1 MALSQPGP
9 RQAEEPAAHRRQQL
23 QESTPSGPAEPR
35 SPHQESSSPGP
46 AEPRSPHQESLLSGP
61 AEPRSPQQESLLSGP
76 AERSSPPQELPPA
89 GSAEPRSPPQE
100 SLLSGP
106 PEPRSPPQES
116 LLSGPPEPRSPPQ
129 ELPPAGPAEPRS
141 PQQESLPAGPAE
153 PRSPPEESLLSG
165 PAEPRSPP
173 QESLPAGPAELR
185 PSAAPGLGR
194 QLRVVLT
201 PLPAAAWPRP
211 QKRLLSA
218 RSPAGKRLCLEPDSG
233 PRAAPGSPPGPSSA
247 ARGQDC
253 LWDADSDGSD
263 AGDAAPDGYSH
274 LSAYERK
281 RLKNITENAKF
292 FAALKLHESA
302 ARLNQLTTKRQ
313 SQVTKRPKPKKAED
327 EPALRR
333 SMRLLRVEPP
343 LDIPLLDTFS
353 RPDAEEYPPVPV
365 GPLPMLPESQV
376 ASSKRTEAL
385 LSTWMRISEV
395 RANDAERGTPDL
407 KRYQEI
413 LGSMVLREENIRKV
427 VKSRVCSMAIHPSES
442 TILVAAG
449 DKFGHVGLWNVGCG
463 TEEGAHMFIP
473 HSFHVNCMH
482 FSPCNPAHLL
492 SLSNDTLRCGDVTKA
507 VFDEICR
514 SEEDLS
520 CFDFLEENAC
530 TAVVSRWAGPV
541 AVVDRRTPGVSSE
554 LSVDIGFRKTRTV
567 HVHPVKKQYF
577 LAAGSVDVCI
587 FDVRYLRNAKEN
599 KPLSTLTG
607 HTRSVASA
615 YFSPVTGSRVV
626 TVCADDHLRV
636 YDTTSVSSTVTLL
649 SSISHNNNT
658 GRWLSRFRAIWDP
671 KQEHCFLVGSLA
683 QPRQIEVFQDTG
695 KLLHSFCNVDCLN
708 SVCSIN
714 VVHPSQN
721 ILVGGNSSGR
731 LHVFK

>member
-46 AEPRSPHQESLLSGP
+46 AEPRSP
-61 AEPRSPQQESLLSGP
+61 
-76 AERSSPPQELPPA
+76 
-89 GSAEPRSPPQE
+89 PQE
-100 SLLSGP
+100 SLLAGP

-116 LLSGPPEPRSPPQ
+116 LLAGPPEPRSPPQ
-129 ELPPAGPAEPRS
+129 E
-141 PQQESLPAGPAE
+141 
-153 PRSPPEESLLSG
+153 SLLAG

-173 QESLPAGPAELR
+173 QESPPAGPAELR
-185 PSAAPGLGR
+185 PSAAPGLCR

-211 QKRLLSA
+211 QKRLLNA
-218 RSPAGKRLCLEPDSG
+218 RSPAGKRPCLEPDSG

-247 ARGQDC
+247 ARGQDW

-313 SQVTKRPKPKKAED
+313 SQVTKRPKPKKVED

-385 LSTWMRISEV
+385 LNTWMRISEEK
-395 RANDAERGTPDL
+395 ANDAERDTPDL

-413 LGSMVLREENIRKV
+413 LASMVLREEDIRKV

-449 DKFGHVGLWNVGCG
+449 DKLGHVGLWNVGCG

-492 SLSNDTLRCGDVTKA
+492 SLSYDTLRCGDVTKA

-530 TAVVSRWAGPV
+530 TAIVSHWAGHV

-636 YDTTSVSSTVTLL
+636 YDTTSVSSSVTLL